1 MNVGYKICFF
11 VLIFQNTG
19 ELIRKLERKYKGK
32 NESDKSPV
40 ILFRHL
46 FHCLPGKFSDG
57 LIERRSL

>member
-1 MNVGYKICFF
+1 MNIGYKICFF

-40 ILFRHL
+40 CPDQTSI
-46 FHCLPGKFSDG
+46 
-57 LIERRSL
+57 SLLTG

>member
-11 VLIFQNTG
+11 VLIFQNTE

-40 ILFRHL
+40 YPVQTTISMLS
-46 FHCLPGKFSDG
+46 G
-57 LIERRSL
+57 

>member
-40 ILFRHL
+40 ILFKHL
-46 FHCLPGKFSDG
+46 LYCLPGKFSDG